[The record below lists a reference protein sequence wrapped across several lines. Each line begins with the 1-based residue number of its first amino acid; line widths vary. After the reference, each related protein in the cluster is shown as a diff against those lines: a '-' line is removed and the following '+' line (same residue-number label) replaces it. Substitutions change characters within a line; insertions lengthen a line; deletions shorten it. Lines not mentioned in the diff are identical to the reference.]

1 MYYYTLSVLN
11 LFNEGY
17 YHIPYVLVWD
27 YSTRS
32 GLGSGPTQTSIGIY
46 NVNGPQIIFRP
57 F

>member
-17 YHIPYVLVWD
+17 YNIPYVLVWD

-46 NVNGPQIIFRP
+46 NVNEIITFIVNI
-57 F
+57 